1 MRCCEAS
8 HWNSKALYSVH
19 LPLLRT
25 PGTWLQWLNVR
36 NVLLFFCKDCLW
48 YSYSPSMNLKVEEN
62 GWIDCNDLNGTNKRY
77 YCRSSADISLE
88 HAHKGS
94 FVRWFSCWTRSTSK
108 SVLRKKVS
116 GYITCF
122 TLISSNWWCVE
133 GISHLIWN
141 NPNLYEQWPS
151 NPLRTQPQALCPH
164 HTSTH
169 IHTRTHTIIHK
180 HH

>member
-1 MRCCEAS
+1 MKLHTEIQ
-8 HWNSKALYSVH
+8 KLYILCIS
-19 LPLLRT
+19 
-25 PGTWLQWLNVR
+25 
-36 NVLLFFCKDCLW
+36 LFFGLQELDFSGLMLGMYYYFFVKIVYDI
-48 YSYSPSMNLKVEEN
+48 SYSPSMNLKVEYN

-94 FVRWFSCWTRSTSK
+94 FVRWFSCWTCSTSK

-164 HTSTH
+164 HKSTH